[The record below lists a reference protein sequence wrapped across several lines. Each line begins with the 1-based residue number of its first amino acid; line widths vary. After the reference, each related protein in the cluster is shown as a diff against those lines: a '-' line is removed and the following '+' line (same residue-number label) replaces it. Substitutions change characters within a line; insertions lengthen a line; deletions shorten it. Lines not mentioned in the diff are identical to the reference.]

1 MYGWQN
7 MNEILEKIE
16 IYKLIIKFIILVMLS
31 YMSIKNNVEIYYVIS
46 FILISII
53 LNLLVCMIGKKRA
66 IFIGILNIIFTLF
79 FAHMFLQEASV
90 LAIIYMLEIFIS
102 NPFVI
107 FIYFIVSVLII
118 YNKCTFDYFFYYIS
132 IFVMIFILENFIYK
146 LKCEFA
152 RENMTYKKKSREV
165 EILKAKHDLH
175 KAREVQNAHM
185 IKLEERNILSKRLH
199 DKVGHTIS
207 GSILQLE
214 AVNLIMDKDI
224 KKSKQMIRNVI
235 EVLRDG
241 MNDIRITLRESK
253 PCSEEFGL
261 NKVKSIL
268 NEKLNNTDIS
278 YYMEHKGDLDKIN
291 VIQWGL
297 IEDAIR
303 EGSTNT
309 IKYSKG
315 NKIIIKI
322 EVFNKLIR
330 CEIKDN
336 GEGCNSFTKGIGLS
350 GIEEEVIKQKGKLII
365 DSKDGFTLTLLFY

>member
-1 MYGWQN
+1 

-16 IYKLIIKFIILVMLS
+16 MYKLIIKFTILVMLS
-31 YMSIKNNVEIYYVIS
+31 YMSIKNNVEVYYVLS

-53 LNLLVCMIGKKRA
+53 LNLLVCMIGKNKA
-66 IFIGILNIIFTLF
+66 MFIGILNIIFTLLF
-79 FAHMFLQEASV
+79 SHIFLKEARV
-90 LAIIYMLEIFIS
+90 LAIIYVLEIFIF
-102 NPFVI
+102 NRFLI
-107 FIYFIVSVLII
+107 FIYFIVSALII
-118 YNKCTFDYFFYYIS
+118 YNKCTFQYLFYYS
-132 IFVMIFILENFIYK
+132 IIFFIIFILENFIYK
-146 LKCEFA
+146 LKCEFI
-152 RENMTYKKKSREV
+152 RENMSYKKKSKEV
-165 EILKAKHDLH
+165 ELLKRKHDLH

-185 IKLEERNILSKRLH
+185 IKLEERNTLSKRLH

-224 KKSKQMIRNVI
+224 KKSKEMISNVI

-261 NKVKSIL
+261 NKIKNIL
-268 NEKLNNTDIS
+268 NEKLNNTDIN
-278 YYMEHKGDLDKIN
+278 YYIEHRGDLDKIDL
-291 VIQWGL
+291 IQWSL
-297 IEDAIR
+297 IEEAVR

-315 NKIIIKI
+315 NKITIKI

-336 GEGCNSFTKGIGLS
+336 GEGCNSVTKGIGLS

-365 DSKDGFTLTLLFY
+365 DSKDGFVLTLLFY